1 MTSFLPLLNSNDH
14 VQGYPE
20 ASIELIE
27 YGDFQEPRCM
37 HAYPLIKMLQQNFGK
52 ALRFVYRHFP
62 LADRHEYALPAAI
75 AAEAAGRQ
83 GKFWEM
89 HNLIF
94 EKQPH
99 LNEYSLL
106 EFGMQLRLK
115 LNAFKNDLLDD
126 SISEKVKAHFES
138 GLRYG
143 VHDAPCFFIN
153 GEKYY
158 GELDYVQIAEAM
170 TEHNNII

>member
-14 VQGYPE
+14 IQGYPE
-20 ASIELIE
+20 ATIELIE
-27 YGDFQEPRCM
+27 YGDFQDPLCAR
-37 HAYPLIKMLQQNFGK
+37 AYPLIKMLQQNFGK
-52 ALRFVYRHFP
+52 ALRFVFRHFP

-94 EKQPH
+94 AKQDH
-99 LNEYSLL
+99 LNEYALF
-106 EFGMQLRLK
+106 EFAMQLRLK
-115 LNAFKNDLLDD
+115 LPAFKNDLLDD
-126 SISEKVKAHFES
+126 SISEKVKAHFDS
-138 GLRYG
+138 GIRYG
-143 VHDAPCFFIN
+143 VQTAPCFFIN
-153 GEKYY
+153 GEKFC

-170 TEHNNII
+170 TEQHNII